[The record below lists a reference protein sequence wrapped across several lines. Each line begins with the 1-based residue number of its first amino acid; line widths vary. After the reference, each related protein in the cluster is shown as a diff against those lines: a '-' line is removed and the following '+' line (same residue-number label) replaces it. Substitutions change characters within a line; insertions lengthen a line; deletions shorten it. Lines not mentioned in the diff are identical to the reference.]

1 MKKILTA
8 TSIAILLSGYAY
20 AGSHESIQKQVLSKA
35 SQSKQGVILAVT
47 ERGQVAQD
55 TAWLLAHQIE
65 RDKSYTP
72 LFIAFNDK
80 ERKNTLK
87 DLHLEKSSLPAL
99 IFFDRNGHE
108 VNRVI
113 GALPAKH
120 NKIQSASIE
129 PFTFLD

>member
-1 MKKILTA
+1 MKKFLIIT
-8 TSIAILLSGYAY
+8 TIASLLSSYAY
-20 AGSHESIQKQVLSKA
+20 AGSHDSIQKQVLSKA
-35 SQSKQGVILAVT
+35 SQSGQGVILAVT
-47 ERGQVAQD
+47 ERGQVAED
-55 TAWLLAHQIE
+55 TAWLLAHQLE

-72 LFIAFNDK
+72 LFVAFNEK
-80 ERKNTLK
+80 ERKSTLK

-99 IFFDRNGHE
+99 IFFDKNGHE

-113 GALPAKH
+113 GALPVKH